1 MLFLCIIKLKTI
13 RQETIR
19 EQGGTKMRKCGKGTL
34 LLMSAVMV
42 VSLFTGCG
50 KDKSSQAQKNEVYA
64 TIKKSDQSPSAAQIC
79 AWLSYRTKNNSL
91 FQYEGIEL
99 SYCSDNLAVF
109 SDSVGSVIYDRTK
122 KKVIAAVDLDKIGCD
137 HFYSEGDEENPGL
150 ETAIKVSKDQKWMI
164 IYNQLQGK
172 VNGNIYVYSLKQCD
186 NMKLAKITPSKQIS
200 EKDKLYQTISKD
212 HKYTQ
217 KESDSIS
224 GKIGDKIR
232 AMDVSASKYAY
243 QWKDS
248 KGIRKQSVLVV
259 DKDGLK
265 LYTLS
270 GKENQPDIQSE
281 MVNLKTSDKIKLNT
295 KLPEYEY
302 TGKDLRIKA
311 VFDETKK
318 RSDEDKE
325 EGLVTIPMLNIYKIV
340 ETKSGAEVYANFWSE
355 TYYRY
360 GNLLKNYSGG
370 SYPGVM
376 YLKKTKDG
384 YRVTKTRYA
393 EDGESLERSIWK
405 LCKGYP
411 DVAIRM
417 MKDSVT
423 QNQRKKVLQKYVSQ
437 NKLKI
442 KAYKEYGWQYVNL

>member
-1 MLFLCIIKLKTI
+1 
-13 RQETIR
+13 
-19 EQGGTKMRKCGKGTL
+19 MRKCGKGTL
-34 LLMSAVMV
+34 LLMSAVMAT
-42 VSLFTGCG
+42 SLFTGCG
-50 KDKSSQAQKNEVYA
+50 KGKSSQAQKNEVYA
-64 TIKKSDQSPSAAQIC
+64 TIKKSDQSASAAQIC
-79 AWLSYRTKNNSL
+79 AWLSYRAKNNRL
-91 FQYEGIEL
+91 FQNEGIEL

-172 VNGNIYVYSLKQCD
+172 VNGNIYAYSLKQCD

-200 EKDKLYQTISKD
+200 EKDKLYQTIIKD
-212 HKYTQ
+212 HKHTQ
-217 KESDSIS
+217 KESDSIP

-232 AMDVSASKYAY
+232 AMDVSSSKYAY

-281 MVNLKTSDKIKLNT
+281 MVDLKTSGKIKLNT

-360 GNLLKNYSGG
+360 GSLLKNYSGG
-370 SYPGVM
+370 SCPGVM

-393 EDGESLERSIWK
+393 EDGESQERSIWK

>member
-1 MLFLCIIKLKTI
+1 
-13 RQETIR
+13 
-19 EQGGTKMRKCGKGTL
+19 MRKCGKGTL
-34 LLMSAVMV
+34 LLMSAVMAT
-42 VSLFTGCG
+42 SLFTGCG
-50 KDKSSQAQKNEVYA
+50 KGKSSQAQKNEVYA
-64 TIKKSDQSPSAAQIC
+64 TIKKSDQSASAAQIC
-79 AWLSYRTKNNSL
+79 AWLSYRAKNNRL
-91 FQYEGIEL
+91 FQNEGIEL

-137 HFYSEGDEENPGL
+137 HFYSEGDEEDPGL

-172 VNGNIYVYSLKQCD
+172 VNGNIYAYSLKQCD

-200 EKDKLYQTISKD
+200 EKDKLYQTIIKD
-212 HKYTQ
+212 HKHTQ
-217 KESDSIS
+217 KKSDSIP

-232 AMDVSASKYAY
+232 AMDVSSSKYAY

-270 GKENQPDIQSE
+270 RKENQPDIQSE
-281 MVNLKTSDKIKLNT
+281 MVDLKTSGKIKLNT

-340 ETKSGAEVYANFWSE
+340 ETKSGAKVYANFWSE

-360 GNLLKNYSGG
+360 GSLLKNYSGG
-370 SYPGVM
+370 SCPGVM

>member
-1 MLFLCIIKLKTI
+1 
-13 RQETIR
+13 
-19 EQGGTKMRKCGKGTL
+19 MRKCGKGTL
-34 LLMSAVMV
+34 LLMSAVMAT
-42 VSLFTGCG
+42 SLFTGCWKG
-50 KDKSSQAQKNEVYA
+50 KSSQAQKNEVYA
-64 TIKKSDQSPSAAQIC
+64 TIKKSDQSASAAQIC
-79 AWLSYRTKNNSL
+79 AWLSYRAKNNRL
-91 FQYEGIEL
+91 FQNEGIEL

-172 VNGNIYVYSLKQCD
+172 VNGNIYAYSLKRCD
-186 NMKLAKITPSKQIS
+186 NMKFAKITPSKQIS
-200 EKDKLYQTISKD
+200 EKDKLYQTIIKD
-212 HKYTQ
+212 HKHTQ
-217 KESDSIS
+217 KESDSIP

-232 AMDVSASKYAY
+232 ATDVSSSKYAY

-281 MVNLKTSDKIKLNT
+281 MVDLKTSDKIQLNT

-318 RSDEDKE
+318 KSDEDKE

-340 ETKSGAEVYANFWSE
+340 ETKSGAEVYANFWE
-355 TYYRY
+355 
-360 GNLLKNYSGG
+360 
-370 SYPGVM
+370 
-376 YLKKTKDG
+376 
-384 YRVTKTRYA
+384 
-393 EDGESLERSIWK
+393 
-405 LCKGYP
+405 
-411 DVAIRM
+411 
-417 MKDSVT
+417 
-423 QNQRKKVLQKYVSQ
+423 
-437 NKLKI
+437 
-442 KAYKEYGWQYVNL
+442 

>member
-1 MLFLCIIKLKTI
+1 
-13 RQETIR
+13 
-19 EQGGTKMRKCGKGTL
+19 MRKCGKGTL
-34 LLMSAVMV
+34 LLMSAVMAT
-42 VSLFTGCG
+42 SLFTGCG
-50 KDKSSQAQKNEVYA
+50 KGKSSQTQKNEVYA
-64 TIKKSDQSPSAAQIC
+64 TIKKSDQSASAAQIC
-79 AWLSYRTKNNSL
+79 AWLSYRAKNNRL
-91 FQYEGIEL
+91 FQNEGIEL

-172 VNGNIYVYSLKQCD
+172 VNGNIYAYSLKQCD

-200 EKDKLYQTISKD
+200 EKDKLYQTIIKD
-212 HKYTQ
+212 HKHTQ
-217 KESDSIS
+217 KKSDSIP

-232 AMDVSASKYAY
+232 AMDVSSSKYAY

-270 GKENQPDIQSE
+270 RKENQPDIQSE
-281 MVNLKTSDKIKLNT
+281 MVDLKTSGKIKLNT

-340 ETKSGAEVYANFWSE
+340 ETKSGAKVYANFWSE

-360 GNLLKNYSGG
+360 GSLLKNYSGG
-370 SYPGVM
+370 SCPGVM

>member
-13 RQETIR
+13 RQEAIR
-19 EQGGTKMRKCGKGTL
+19 EQGGTKMRKCGKVTL
-34 LLMSAVMV
+34 LLTSAVMTV
-42 VSLFTGCG
+42 TLFTGCG

-79 AWLSYRTKNNSL
+79 AWLSYRAKNNRL
-91 FQYEGIEL
+91 FQNEGIEL

-109 SDSVGSVIYDRTK
+109 SNSVGSVIYDRTK

>member
-1 MLFLCIIKLKTI
+1 
-13 RQETIR
+13 
-19 EQGGTKMRKCGKGTL
+19 MRKCGKGTL
-34 LLMSAVMV
+34 LLMSAVMAT
-42 VSLFTGCG
+42 SLFTGCG
-50 KDKSSQAQKNEVYA
+50 KGKSSQAQKNEVYA
-64 TIKKSDQSPSAAQIC
+64 TIKKRDQSASAAQIC
-79 AWLSYRTKNNSL
+79 AWLSYRAKNNRL
-91 FQYEGIEL
+91 FQNEGIEL

-172 VNGNIYVYSLKQCD
+172 VNGNVYAYSLKQCD

-200 EKDKLYQTISKD
+200 EKDKLYQTIIKD
-212 HKYTQ
+212 HKHTQ
-217 KESDSIS
+217 KKSDSIP

-232 AMDVSASKYAY
+232 AMDVSSSKYAY

-270 GKENQPDIQSE
+270 RKENQPDIQSE
-281 MVNLKTSDKIKLNT
+281 MVDLKTSGKIKLNT

-340 ETKSGAEVYANFWSE
+340 ETKSGAKVYANFWSE

-360 GNLLKNYSGG
+360 GSLLKNYSGG
-370 SYPGVM
+370 SCPGVM

>member
-1 MLFLCIIKLKTI
+1 
-13 RQETIR
+13 
-19 EQGGTKMRKCGKGTL
+19 MRKCGKGTL
-34 LLMSAVMV
+34 LLMSAVMAA
-42 VSLFTGCG
+42 SLFTGCG
-50 KDKSSQAQKNEVYA
+50 KGKSSQAQKNEVYA
-64 TIKKSDQSPSAAQIC
+64 TIKKRDQSASAAQIC
-79 AWLSYRTKNNSL
+79 AWLSYRAKNNRL
-91 FQYEGIEL
+91 FQNEGIEL

-109 SDSVGSVIYDRTK
+109 SNSVGSVIYDRTK

-172 VNGNIYVYSLKQCD
+172 VNGKIYVYSLKQCD

-423 QNQRKKVLQKYVSQ
+423 QNQRKKVLQEYVSQ

>member
-1 MLFLCIIKLKTI
+1 
-13 RQETIR
+13 
-19 EQGGTKMRKCGKGTL
+19 MRKCGKGTL
-34 LLMSAVMV
+34 LLMSAVMAT
-42 VSLFTGCG
+42 SLFTGCG
-50 KDKSSQAQKNEVYA
+50 KGKSSQAQKNEVYA
-64 TIKKSDQSPSAAQIC
+64 TIKKSDQSASAAQIC
-79 AWLSYRTKNNSL
+79 AWLSYRAKNNRL
-91 FQYEGIEL
+91 FQNEGIEL

-172 VNGNIYVYSLKQCD
+172 VNGNIYAYSLKRCD
-186 NMKLAKITPSKQIS
+186 NMKFAKITPSKQIS
-200 EKDKLYQTISKD
+200 EKDKLYQTIIKD

-217 KESDSIS
+217 KESDSIP

-232 AMDVSASKYAY
+232 AMDVSSSKYAY

-281 MVNLKTSDKIKLNT
+281 MVDLKTSDKIKLNT

-318 RSDEDKE
+318 RFDEDKE

-340 ETKSGAEVYANFWSE
+340 ETKSGAKVYANFWSE

-360 GNLLKNYSGG
+360 GSLLKNYSGG
-370 SYPGVM
+370 SCPGVM

>member
-1 MLFLCIIKLKTI
+1 
-13 RQETIR
+13 
-19 EQGGTKMRKCGKGTL
+19 
-34 LLMSAVMV
+34 
-42 VSLFTGCG
+42 
-50 KDKSSQAQKNEVYA
+50 
-64 TIKKSDQSPSAAQIC
+64 
-79 AWLSYRTKNNSL
+79 
-91 FQYEGIEL
+91 
-99 SYCSDNLAVF
+99 
-109 SDSVGSVIYDRTK
+109 
-122 KKVIAAVDLDKIGCD
+122 
-137 HFYSEGDEENPGL
+137 
-150 ETAIKVSKDQKWMI
+150 
-164 IYNQLQGK
+164 
-172 VNGNIYVYSLKQCD
+172 
-186 NMKLAKITPSKQIS
+186 MKFAKITPSKQIS
-200 EKDKLYQTISKD
+200 EKDKLYQTIIKD

-217 KESDSIS
+217 KESDSIP

-232 AMDVSASKYAY
+232 AMDVSSSKYAY

-295 KLPEYEY
+295 QLPEYEY

-360 GNLLKNYSGG
+360 GSLLKNYSGG

-393 EDGESLERSIWK
+393 EDGESQERSIWK

>member
-1 MLFLCIIKLKTI
+1 
-13 RQETIR
+13 
-19 EQGGTKMRKCGKGTL
+19 MRKCGKGTL
-34 LLMSAVMV
+34 LLMSAVMAT
-42 VSLFTGCG
+42 SLFTGCG
-50 KDKSSQAQKNEVYA
+50 KGKSSQAQKNEVYA
-64 TIKKSDQSPSAAQIC
+64 TIKKSDQSASAAQIC
-79 AWLSYRTKNNSL
+79 AWLSYRAKNNRL
-91 FQYEGIEL
+91 FQNEGIEL

-172 VNGNIYVYSLKQCD
+172 VNGNIYAYSLKRCD
-186 NMKLAKITPSKQIS
+186 NMKFAKITPSKQIS
-200 EKDKLYQTISKD
+200 EKDKLYQTIIKD
-212 HKYTQ
+212 HKHTQ
-217 KESDSIS
+217 KESDSIP

-232 AMDVSASKYAY
+232 AMDVSSSKYAY

-281 MVNLKTSDKIKLNT
+281 MVDLKTSDKIQLNT

-340 ETKSGAEVYANFWSE
+340 ETKSGAKVYANFWSE

-360 GNLLKNYSGG
+360 GSLLKNYSGG
-370 SYPGVM
+370 SCPGVM

>member
-1 MLFLCIIKLKTI
+1 
-13 RQETIR
+13 
-19 EQGGTKMRKCGKGTL
+19 MRKCGKGTL
-34 LLMSAVMV
+34 LLMSAVMAA
-42 VSLFTGCG
+42 SLFTGCG
-50 KDKSSQAQKNEVYA
+50 KGKSSQAQKNEVYA
-64 TIKKSDQSPSAAQIC
+64 TIKKRDQSASAAQIC
-79 AWLSYRTKNNSL
+79 AWLSYRAKNNRL
-91 FQYEGIEL
+91 FQNEGIEL

-109 SDSVGSVIYDRTK
+109 SNSVGSVIYDRTK

-295 KLPEYEY
+295 KLREYEY

>member
-1 MLFLCIIKLKTI
+1 
-13 RQETIR
+13 
-19 EQGGTKMRKCGKGTL
+19 MRKCGKGTL
-34 LLMSAVMV
+34 LLMSAVMAA
-42 VSLFTGCG
+42 SLFTGCG
-50 KDKSSQAQKNEVYA
+50 KDKSSQAQKNEIYA
-64 TIKKSDQSPSAAQIC
+64 TIKKRDQSASAAQIC
-79 AWLSYRTKNNSL
+79 AWLSYRAKNNRL
-91 FQYEGIEL
+91 FQNEGIEL

-109 SDSVGSVIYDRTK
+109 SNSVGSVIYDRTK
-122 KKVIAAVDLDKIGCD
+122 KKVIAAIDLDKIGCD

-200 EKDKLYQTISKD
+200 EKDKLYQTIIKD
-212 HKYTQ
+212 HKYTP

>member
-1 MLFLCIIKLKTI
+1 
-13 RQETIR
+13 
-19 EQGGTKMRKCGKGTL
+19 MRKCGKGTL
-34 LLMSAVMV
+34 LLMSAVMAT
-42 VSLFTGCG
+42 SLFTGCG
-50 KDKSSQAQKNEVYA
+50 KGKSSQAQKNEVYA
-64 TIKKSDQSPSAAQIC
+64 TIKKSDQSASAAQIC
-79 AWLSYRTKNNSL
+79 AWLSYRAKNNRL
-91 FQYEGIEL
+91 FQNEGIEL

-340 ETKSGAEVYANFWSE
+340 ETKSGAKVYANFWSE

-360 GNLLKNYSGG
+360 GSLLKNYSGG
-370 SYPGVM
+370 SCPGVM

>member
-1 MLFLCIIKLKTI
+1 
-13 RQETIR
+13 
-19 EQGGTKMRKCGKGTL
+19 MRKCGKGTL
-34 LLMSAVMV
+34 LLMSAVMAT
-42 VSLFTGCG
+42 SLFTGCG
-50 KDKSSQAQKNEVYA
+50 KGKSSQAQKNEVYA
-64 TIKKSDQSPSAAQIC
+64 TIKKSDQSASAAQIC
-79 AWLSYRTKNNSL
+79 AWLSYRAKNNRL
-91 FQYEGIEL
+91 FQNEGIEL

-172 VNGNIYVYSLKQCD
+172 VNGNIYAYSLKQCD

-200 EKDKLYQTISKD
+200 EKDKLYQTIIKD
-212 HKYTQ
+212 HKHTQ
-217 KESDSIS
+217 KKSDSIP

-232 AMDVSASKYAY
+232 AMDVSSSKYAY

-270 GKENQPDIQSE
+270 RKENQPDIQSE
-281 MVNLKTSDKIKLNT
+281 MVDLKTSGKIKLNT

-340 ETKSGAEVYANFWSE
+340 ETKSGAKVYANFWSE

-360 GNLLKNYSGG
+360 GSLLKNYSGG
-370 SYPGVM
+370 SCPGVM

-393 EDGESLERSIWK
+393 EDGESQERSIWK

>member
-1 MLFLCIIKLKTI
+1 
-13 RQETIR
+13 
-19 EQGGTKMRKCGKGTL
+19 MRKCGKGTL
-34 LLMSAVMV
+34 LLMSAVMAA
-42 VSLFTGCG
+42 SLFTGCG
-50 KDKSSQAQKNEVYA
+50 KGKSSQTQKNEVYA
-64 TIKKSDQSPSAAQIC
+64 TIKKRDQSASAAQIC
-79 AWLSYRTKNNSL
+79 AWLSYRAKNNRL
-91 FQYEGIEL
+91 FQNEGIEL

-200 EKDKLYQTISKD
+200 EKDKLYQMIIKD
-212 HKYTQ
+212 HKHTQ
-217 KESDSIS
+217 KESDSIP

-243 QWKDS
+243 QRKDS

-281 MVNLKTSDKIKLNT
+281 MVDLKTSDKIKLNT

>member
-1 MLFLCIIKLKTI
+1 
-13 RQETIR
+13 
-19 EQGGTKMRKCGKGTL
+19 MRKCGKGTL
-34 LLMSAVMV
+34 LLMSAVMAT
-42 VSLFTGCG
+42 SLFTGCG
-50 KDKSSQAQKNEVYA
+50 KGKSSQAQKNEVYA
-64 TIKKSDQSPSAAQIC
+64 TIKKSDQSASAAQIC

-172 VNGNIYVYSLKQCD
+172 VNGNIYAYSLKQCD

-200 EKDKLYQTISKD
+200 EKDKLYQTIIKD
-212 HKYTQ
+212 HKHTQ
-217 KESDSIS
+217 KKSDSIP

-232 AMDVSASKYAY
+232 AMDVSASKYVY

-270 GKENQPDIQSE
+270 RKENQPDIQSE
-281 MVNLKTSDKIKLNT
+281 MVDLKTSGKIKLNT

-340 ETKSGAEVYANFWSE
+340 ETKSGAKVYANFWSE

-360 GNLLKNYSGG
+360 GSLLKNYSGG
-370 SYPGVM
+370 SCPGVM

>member
-1 MLFLCIIKLKTI
+1 
-13 RQETIR
+13 
-19 EQGGTKMRKCGKGTL
+19 MRKCGKGTL
-34 LLMSAVMV
+34 LLMSAVMAA
-42 VSLFTGCG
+42 SLFTGCG
-50 KDKSSQAQKNEVYA
+50 KGKSSQAQKNEVYA
-64 TIKKSDQSPSAAQIC
+64 TIKKSDQSASAAQIC
-79 AWLSYRTKNNSL
+79 AWLSYRAKNNRL
-91 FQYEGIEL
+91 FQNEGIEL

-259 DKDGLK
+259 DKNGLK

-360 GNLLKNYSGG
+360 GNLLENYSGG

>member
-1 MLFLCIIKLKTI
+1 
-13 RQETIR
+13 
-19 EQGGTKMRKCGKGTL
+19 MRKCGKGTL
-34 LLMSAVMV
+34 LLMSAVMAA
-42 VSLFTGCG
+42 SLFTGCG
-50 KDKSSQAQKNEVYA
+50 KGKSSQAQKNEVYA
-64 TIKKSDQSPSAAQIC
+64 TIKKRDQSASAAQIC
-79 AWLSYRTKNNSL
+79 AWLSYRAKNNRL
-91 FQYEGIEL
+91 FQNEGIEL

-200 EKDKLYQTISKD
+200 EKDKLYQTIIKD

-270 GKENQPDIQSE
+270 GKENQSDIQSE
-281 MVNLKTSDKIKLNT
+281 MVDLKASDKIKLNT

-318 RSDEDKE
+318 KSDEDKE

>member
-1 MLFLCIIKLKTI
+1 
-13 RQETIR
+13 
-19 EQGGTKMRKCGKGTL
+19 MRKCGKGTL
-34 LLMSAVMV
+34 LLMSAVMAT
-42 VSLFTGCG
+42 SLFTGCG
-50 KDKSSQAQKNEVYA
+50 KGKSSQAQKNEVYA
-64 TIKKSDQSPSAAQIC
+64 TIKKSDQSASAAQIC
-79 AWLSYRTKNNSL
+79 AWLSYRAKNNRL
-91 FQYEGIEL
+91 FQNEGIEL

-172 VNGNIYVYSLKQCD
+172 VNGNIYAYSLKQCD

-200 EKDKLYQTISKD
+200 EKDKLYQTIIKD
-212 HKYTQ
+212 HKHTQ
-217 KESDSIS
+217 KKSDSIP

-232 AMDVSASKYAY
+232 AMDVSSSKYAY

-281 MVNLKTSDKIKLNT
+281 MVDLKTSGKIKLNT

-340 ETKSGAEVYANFWSE
+340 ETKSGAKVYANFWSE

-360 GNLLKNYSGG
+360 GSLLKNYSGG
-370 SYPGVM
+370 SCPGVM

-393 EDGESLERSIWK
+393 EDGESLEKSIWK

>member
-1 MLFLCIIKLKTI
+1 
-13 RQETIR
+13 
-19 EQGGTKMRKCGKGTL
+19 MRKCGKGTL
-34 LLMSAVMV
+34 LLMSAVMAT
-42 VSLFTGCG
+42 SLFTGCG
-50 KDKSSQAQKNEVYA
+50 KGKSSQAQKNEVYA
-64 TIKKSDQSPSAAQIC
+64 TIKKSDQSASAAQIC
-79 AWLSYRTKNNSL
+79 AWLSYRAKNNRL
-91 FQYEGIEL
+91 FQNEGIEL

-137 HFYSEGDEENPGL
+137 HFYSEGDEEDPGL

-172 VNGNIYVYSLKQCD
+172 VNGNIYAYSLKRCD
-186 NMKLAKITPSKQIS
+186 NMKFAKITPSKQIS

-423 QNQRKKVLQKYVSQ
+423 QNQRKKVLQEYVSQ

>member
-1 MLFLCIIKLKTI
+1 
-13 RQETIR
+13 
-19 EQGGTKMRKCGKGTL
+19 MRKCGKGTL
-34 LLMSAVMV
+34 LLMSAVMAA
-42 VSLFTGCG
+42 SLFTGCG
-50 KDKSSQAQKNEVYA
+50 KGKSSQAQKNEVYA
-64 TIKKSDQSPSAAQIC
+64 TIKKRDQSASAAQIC
-79 AWLSYRTKNNSL
+79 AWLSYRAKNNRL
-91 FQYEGIEL
+91 FQNEGIEL

-200 EKDKLYQTISKD
+200 EKDKLYQTIIKD
-212 HKYTQ
+212 HKHTQ
-217 KESDSIS
+217 KESDSIP

-281 MVNLKTSDKIKLNT
+281 MVDLKTSDKIKLNT

-393 EDGESLERSIWK
+393 EDGESQERSIWK

-411 DVAIRM
+411 DVAVRM

-423 QNQRKKVLQKYVSQ
+423 ENQRKKVLQEYVSQ

>member
-1 MLFLCIIKLKTI
+1 
-13 RQETIR
+13 
-19 EQGGTKMRKCGKGTL
+19 MRKCGKGTL
-34 LLMSAVMV
+34 LLMSAVMAT
-42 VSLFTGCG
+42 SLFTGCG
-50 KDKSSQAQKNEVYA
+50 KGKSSQAQKNEVYA
-64 TIKKSDQSPSAAQIC
+64 TIKKSDQSASAAQIC
-79 AWLSYRTKNNSL
+79 AWLSYRAKNNRL
-91 FQYEGIEL
+91 FQNEGIEL

-172 VNGNIYVYSLKQCD
+172 VNGNIYAYSLKQCD

-200 EKDKLYQTISKD
+200 EKDKLYQTIIKD

-217 KESDSIS
+217 KESDSRP

-232 AMDVSASKYAY
+232 AMDVSSSKYAY

-270 GKENQPDIQSE
+270 RKENQPDIQSE
-281 MVNLKTSDKIKLNT
+281 MVDLKTSGKIKLNT

-340 ETKSGAEVYANFWSE
+340 ETKSGAKVYANFWSE

-360 GNLLKNYSGG
+360 GSLLKNYSGG
-370 SYPGVM
+370 SCPGVM

>member
-1 MLFLCIIKLKTI
+1 M
-13 RQETIR
+13 
-19 EQGGTKMRKCGKGTL
+19 
-34 LLMSAVMV
+34 
-42 VSLFTGCG
+42 
-50 KDKSSQAQKNEVYA
+50 
-64 TIKKSDQSPSAAQIC
+64 
-79 AWLSYRTKNNSL
+79 
-91 FQYEGIEL
+91 
-99 SYCSDNLAVF
+99 
-109 SDSVGSVIYDRTK
+109 
-122 KKVIAAVDLDKIGCD
+122 
-137 HFYSEGDEENPGL
+137 
-150 ETAIKVSKDQKWMI
+150 SKDQKWMI

-172 VNGNIYVYSLKQCD
+172 VNGNIYAYSLKRCD
-186 NMKLAKITPSKQIS
+186 NMKFAKITPSKQIS
-200 EKDKLYQTISKD
+200 EKDKLYQTIIKD
-212 HKYTQ
+212 HKHTQ
-217 KESDSIS
+217 KESDSIP

-232 AMDVSASKYAY
+232 AMDVSSSKYAY

-281 MVNLKTSDKIKLNT
+281 MVDLKTSDKIKLNT

-318 RSDEDKE
+318 KSDEDKE

-360 GNLLKNYSGG
+360 GSLLKNYSGG

-393 EDGESLERSIWK
+393 EDGESQERSIWK

-423 QNQRKKVLQKYVSQ
+423 QNQRKKVLQEYVSQ

>member
-1 MLFLCIIKLKTI
+1 
-13 RQETIR
+13 
-19 EQGGTKMRKCGKGTL
+19 MRKCGKGTL
-34 LLMSAVMV
+34 LLMSAVMAT
-42 VSLFTGCG
+42 SLFTGCG
-50 KDKSSQAQKNEVYA
+50 KGKSSQAQKNEVYA
-64 TIKKSDQSPSAAQIC
+64 TIKKSDQSASAAQIC
-79 AWLSYRTKNNSL
+79 AWLSYRAKNNRL
-91 FQYEGIEL
+91 FQNEGIEL

-172 VNGNIYVYSLKQCD
+172 VNGNIYAYSLKRCD
-186 NMKLAKITPSKQIS
+186 NMKFAKITPSKQIS
-200 EKDKLYQTISKD
+200 EKDKLYQTIIKD
-212 HKYTQ
+212 HKHTQ
-217 KESDSIS
+217 KESDSIP

-232 AMDVSASKYAY
+232 ATDVSASKYAY

-281 MVNLKTSDKIKLNT
+281 MVDLKTSDKIQLNT

-318 RSDEDKE
+318 KSDEDKE

-360 GNLLKNYSGG
+360 GSLLKNYSGG

-393 EDGESLERSIWK
+393 EDGESQERSIWK

>member
-1 MLFLCIIKLKTI
+1 M
-13 RQETIR
+13 
-19 EQGGTKMRKCGKGTL
+19 
-34 LLMSAVMV
+34 
-42 VSLFTGCG
+42 
-50 KDKSSQAQKNEVYA
+50 
-64 TIKKSDQSPSAAQIC
+64 
-79 AWLSYRTKNNSL
+79 
-91 FQYEGIEL
+91 
-99 SYCSDNLAVF
+99 
-109 SDSVGSVIYDRTK
+109 
-122 KKVIAAVDLDKIGCD
+122 
-137 HFYSEGDEENPGL
+137 
-150 ETAIKVSKDQKWMI
+150 
-164 IYNQLQGK
+164 
-172 VNGNIYVYSLKQCD
+172 
-186 NMKLAKITPSKQIS
+186 
-200 EKDKLYQTISKD
+200 
-212 HKYTQ
+212 
-217 KESDSIS
+217 
-224 GKIGDKIR
+224 
-232 AMDVSASKYAY
+232 
-243 QWKDS
+243 
-248 KGIRKQSVLVV
+248 V
-259 DKDGLK
+259 DKDCLK

-281 MVNLKTSDKIKLNT
+281 MVDLKTSDKIKLNT

-360 GNLLKNYSGG
+360 GSLLKNYSGG

-393 EDGESLERSIWK
+393 EDGESLERSIRK

-417 MKDSVT
+417 MKDSAT

>member
-1 MLFLCIIKLKTI
+1 
-13 RQETIR
+13 
-19 EQGGTKMRKCGKGTL
+19 MRKCGKGTL
-34 LLMSAVMV
+34 LLMSAVMAT
-42 VSLFTGCG
+42 SLFTGCG
-50 KDKSSQAQKNEVYA
+50 KGKSSQAQKNEVYA
-64 TIKKSDQSPSAAQIC
+64 TIKKSDQSASAAQIC
-79 AWLSYRTKNNSL
+79 AWLSYRAKNNRL
-91 FQYEGIEL
+91 FQNEGIEL

-172 VNGNIYVYSLKQCD
+172 VNGNIYAYSLKRCE
-186 NMKLAKITPSKQIS
+186 NMKFAKITPSKQIS
-200 EKDKLYQTISKD
+200 EKDKLYQTIIKD
-212 HKYTQ
+212 HKHTQ
-217 KESDSIS
+217 KKSDSIP

-232 AMDVSASKYAY
+232 AMDVSSSKYAY

-270 GKENQPDIQSE
+270 RKENQPDIQSE
-281 MVNLKTSDKIKLNT
+281 MVDLKTSGKIKLNT

-340 ETKSGAEVYANFWSE
+340 ETKSGAKVYANFWSE

-360 GNLLKNYSGG
+360 GSLLKNYSGG
-370 SYPGVM
+370 SCPGVM

>member
-1 MLFLCIIKLKTI
+1 
-13 RQETIR
+13 
-19 EQGGTKMRKCGKGTL
+19 MRKCGKGTL
-34 LLMSAVMV
+34 LLMSAVMAA
-42 VSLFTGCG
+42 SLFTGCG
-50 KDKSSQAQKNEVYA
+50 KGKSSQAQKNEVYA
-64 TIKKSDQSPSAAQIC
+64 TIKKSDQSASAAQIC
-79 AWLSYRTKNNSL
+79 AWISYRAKNNRL
-91 FQYEGIEL
+91 FQNEGIEL

-137 HFYSEGDEENPGL
+137 YFYSEGDEEDPGL

-172 VNGNIYVYSLKQCD
+172 VNGNIYAYSLKRCD
-186 NMKLAKITPSKQIS
+186 NMKFAKITPSKQIS
-200 EKDKLYQTISKD
+200 EKDKLYQTIIKD
-212 HKYTQ
+212 HKHTQ
-217 KESDSIS
+217 KKSDSIP

-232 AMDVSASKYAY
+232 AMDVSSSKYAY

-270 GKENQPDIQSE
+270 RKENQPDIQSE
-281 MVNLKTSDKIKLNT
+281 MVDLKTSGKIKLNT

-340 ETKSGAEVYANFWSE
+340 ETKSGAKVYANFWSE

-360 GNLLKNYSGG
+360 GSLLKNYSGG
-370 SYPGVM
+370 SCPGVM